1 MSVHANETVERA
13 HKNALAI
20 VASSASLVAAVKR
33 ATTHAPYWIDATDY
47 PPRKIKDPHEPRIK
61 QGYLDLVKV
70 LKGVSQQQLRTDSK
84 DFTQVRPNGPY
95 RALGA
100 VFPNAHFAS
109 WQLGAQVE
117 AFVSQ
122 ALHLSSSAREH
133 LFLPCLPRPIPKQ
146 PPIGR
151 YSLKAPNWLERRIR
165 KHFKKLSEISQQ
177 APDPAEWEA
186 ELEWE
191 YSHLVRKPSDG
202 SSTVLMML
210 GASDSGTSA
219 SSNRNGK
226 ANHESRVTSAL
237 PKLVDTPPGPDRPR
251 VELRMRHEDPI
262 VLGKPKKRLTKAQY
276 NVIQALLSA
285 RDRGLTKDQLV
296 EKSGHTDAVNVLK
309 RLAKDLDWKK
319 VIHLPGITGGGYR
332 IC

>member
-1 MSVHANETVERA
+1 MSVYDNETVERA

-20 VASSASLVAAVKR
+20 VRSSASLVAAVKR

-47 PPRKIKDPHEPRIK
+47 PPRKIRDPHEPRIK
-61 QGYLDLVKV
+61 QGYLDLIKV
-70 LKGVSQQQLRTDSK
+70 LKGVSRQQLRTDSK

-109 WQLGAQVE
+109 WQLGEQIE

-122 ALHLSSSAREH
+122 ALHLSSKAREH
-133 LFLPCLPRPIPKQ
+133 LFLPCLPRPIPKE

-165 KHFKKLSEISQQ
+165 KHFKKLSEIAQQ
-177 APDPAEWEA
+177 FPDPAEWEA

-191 YSHLVRKPSDG
+191 YSHLAGK
-202 SSTVLMML
+202 LN
-210 GASDSGTSA
+210 ASDSGSSA
-219 SSNRNGK
+219 PSNRNGR
-226 ANHESRVTSAL
+226 ANHEPRATSTIPELADARAAS
-237 PKLVDTPPGPDRPR
+237 KGPR
-251 VELRMRHEDPI
+251 VELRGRHEGPI
-262 VLGKPKKRLTKAQY
+262 VLGKLKKKLTKAQY
-276 NVIQALLSA
+276 NVVQALLQA
-285 RDRGLTKDQLV
+285 RDLGLTKDQLV

-309 RLAKDLDWKK
+309 NLAKKDSDWKE
-319 VIHLPGITGGGYR
+319 VIHLAGITGGGYR
-332 IC
+332 LC